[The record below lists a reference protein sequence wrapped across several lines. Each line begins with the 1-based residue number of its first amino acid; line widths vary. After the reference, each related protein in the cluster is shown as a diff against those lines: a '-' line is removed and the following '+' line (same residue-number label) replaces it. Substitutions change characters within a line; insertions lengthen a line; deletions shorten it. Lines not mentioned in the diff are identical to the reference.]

1 MKIEIKQSFYKGF
14 IIFFNSFYFR
24 LLFDTSC
31 SCGFCRKNPAKI
43 AQCITFIVC
52 KTHLHTRLAYIYT
65 SCEEHS
71 NSNNNSN
78 YNNSKCFNTRQM
90 LCKGIKTIQIRR
102 VAVVVAVI
110 VFVVAQSIRQKQM
123 QTQRVTTHTYTHA
136 HKQTDANSRDSD
148 RGRRR
153 RALSH
158 VTLSHTPTQ
167 TVMHVCA
174 CSLLVRLFTK
184 MFVSSFC

>member
-1 MKIEIKQSFYKGF
+1 MVLEHIKIMKIEIIQSFYKGF
-14 IIFFNSFYFR
+14 IIFFNSFYLEFIWH
-24 LLFDTSC
+24 F

-102 VAVVVAVI
+102 VAVAVAVI
-110 VFVVAQSIRQKQM
+110 VVVVAQSIRQKQM

-153 RALSH
+153 QALS
-158 VTLSHTPTQ
+158 TSR
-167 TVMHVCA
+167 
-174 CSLLVRLFTK
+174 SLTHRHRLLC
-184 MFVSSFC
+184 MCVHAHC